1 MKFGKSGTEAELDVM
16 NSLFWKNRRAVKYH
30 ENKDENG
37 NTLPQ
42 HIILNGKYFICPD
55 LEIYENYNP
64 NIEQISMRVE
74 VKSMFDF
81 DNENLPFKAKSDI
94 LIISK
99 AQFDKYMLLQMEEE
113 IPIYIVFAI
122 GKGIAMFKY
131 YWASMNDMW
140 NNFPKKQGKY
150 TWRHDKRTEEC
161 YFFRSSDFNRNIEGI
176 L

>member
-1 MKFGKSGTEAELDVM
+1 MTWKEAEMDVM
-16 NSLFWKNRRAVKYH
+16 NSLFRDSGRSVRFHRNLNS
-30 ENKDENG
+30 EGGEE
-37 NTLPQ
+37 PQ

-64 NIEQISMRVE
+64 KFQQITMRVE

-81 DNENLPFKAKSDI
+81 DNENLPFKAKSDV

-99 AQFDKYMLLQMEEE
+99 TQFDKYILLQQEEE

-122 GKGIAMFKY
+122 GKGIAMYKY
-131 YWASMNDMW
+131 YWGSLENMAY
-140 NNFPKKQGKY
+140 NFPKKQGDY
-150 TWRHDKRTEEC
+150 TWRKEKRTETC
-161 YFFRSSDFNRNIEGI
+161 YFFRAIDFNRNIDE